1 VVSVL
6 FCFFLDVHSRP
17 LSFVGRWVSHCTG
30 IRAYRVK
37 SLCSPQE
44 RLILAQCRREQGVN
58 WASCQSTHSCVFIWT
73 NDQIFGTF
81 AKIQYYLYFVVI
93 VGKEQLVKQLIAVRE
108 AIVGH
113 LWGNISIMLA
123 FRCLLVNLADKVMGF
138 LMADPCTVLIAL
150 PPALLLSCSPFCPA
164 GSLCFHIV
172 YIPLPAFNFF
182 TYSLNISSS
191 PLMASFLV
199 LEPATSHTYK

>member
-1 VVSVL
+1 MSWSRRKTHYRQFKKQRNHASFIMLVIWCNNYFLNTWLFKFKTSVISALIQL
-6 FCFFLDVHSRP
+6 FSSVPSRP
-17 LSFVGRWVSHCTG
+17 KF
-30 IRAYRVK
+30 
-37 SLCSPQE
+37 E
-44 RLILAQCRREQGVN
+44 RKKIK
-58 WASCQSTHSCVFIWT
+58 T
-73 NDQIFGTF
+73 IFLN
-81 AKIQYYLYFVVI
+81 YYLYFVVI

-113 LWGNISIMLA
+113 LWGNISITLA

-172 YIPLPAFNFF
+172 YIPLPCF
-182 TYSLNISSS
+182 
-191 PLMASFLV
+191 
-199 LEPATSHTYK
+199 